1 MQTSDR
7 IGRRIRLHDLNVLIA
22 VVQAGSM
29 NKAASL
35 LNTGQSAI
43 SRSIS
48 DLEHAVGA
56 QLLDRGPRGVEPTE
70 CGRALLSGGIAMFDE
85 LRQAVSHIEFLVD
98 PTVGKIRIGTTI
110 PLATSFVD
118 SVIDRISRQ
127 HPRILFDLVTAQT
140 DALHSEL
147 AQRNLDLLI
156 SWKRGPDLD
165 QETAFEFLYDDSYV
179 IVAGSN
185 SPWARRRKVTL
196 ADLVNEA
203 WTLPP
208 PETVLGKAVVEAFRR
223 GGLPPPTATVATLPR
238 EVRMRFLATGRFLT
252 IFPASALKF
261 SGQSPDVKVLPVELS
276 LAGLSVGIVTLK
288 GRTLSPVARLFI
300 EHARK
305 AAQPLAPDRRGAGRA
320 RRSA

>member
-1 MQTSDR
+1 MQLSDR

-22 VVQAGSM
+22 VVEAGSM
-29 NKAASL
+29 NRAASL

-43 SRSIS
+43 SRSIA

-85 LRQAVSHIEFLVD
+85 LRQAVKHIEFLVD
-98 PTVGKIRIGTTI
+98 PGVGRIRIGTTI

-140 DALHSEL
+140 DELHRNL
-147 AQRNLDLLI
+147 VQRKLDLLI
-156 SWKRGPDLD
+156 SWKRGPELD

-179 IVAGSN
+179 IVAGSKN
-185 SPWARRRKVTL
+185 PWTRRRKIVL
-196 ADLVNEA
+196 ADLINEA

-223 GGLPPPTATVATLPR
+223 SGLPPPTATVSTLPR

-252 IFPASALKF
+252 IFPASGLKF
-261 SGQSPDVKVLPVELS
+261 SDQTPDVKVLPVELP
-276 LAGLSVGIVTLK
+276 LAGLSVGIVTLA

-300 EHARK
+300 EHARQ
-305 AAQPLAPDRRGAGRA
+305 AAKSLRMGRQ
-320 RRSA
+320 RDGRTRPG